1 MEKLKMKMKDLS
13 RQYAF
18 LKSEIDKA
26 ISIVLNEQNFIQG
39 SQVTSLEQKLAEY
52 VGVTYCDTCAN
63 GTDALKI
70 ALMAC
75 DVKKGDAV
83 FVPDFTFIATAS
95 SVYLLGATPIFVDI
109 DKDTYNISAESL
121 EVAVHNVLSE
131 GMLIPKVIIAVDLFG
146 LPADYNKITAI
157 AKKYDLQIIE
167 DGAQGFGGAIGQQRA
182 CSFGDIATTSF
193 FPAKPLGCYGD
204 GGAIFT
210 NNKKIHELCV
220 SLCAQ
225 GRSKEDKYDNVI
237 CGYNSRLDTIQA
249 AILIPKFKK
258 FKEYELEAV
267 NNIAM
272 KYTEILGDIVKV
284 PTVPAGYYS
293 SWAQYTI
300 KVNDKVSRQ
309 KLITY
314 LKTKDIQTSIYYPR
328 TLHEQKAFSTLK
340 TIVDCE
346 NATDLSKH
354 VLSIPIHPYMTNDE
368 VLYVGKMICSFFA
381 EENRE

>member
-1 MEKLKMKMKDLS
+1 METLKMKMKDLS

-18 LKSEIDKA
+18 LKSEIEEA
-26 ISIVLNEQNFIQG
+26 ISMVLNEQNFIQG

-63 GTDALKI
+63 GTDALKT

-121 EVAVHNVLSE
+121 EVAVYNVISE
-131 GMLIPKVIIAVDLFG
+131 GMLIPKAIIAVDLFG

-225 GRSKEDKYDNVI
+225 GRSKENKYDNVI

-249 AILIPKFKK
+249 AILIPKLKV

-314 LKTKDIQTSIYYPR
+314 LKTKDIQTSIYYPH

-340 TIVDCE
+340 TVVDCK

-368 VLYVGKMICSFFA
+368 VLYVGEMICSFFA
-381 EENRE
+381 EEKS